1 LKNRYIVDLSD
12 AERKQLLALV
22 SAGSTHVRTV
32 KRAQILL
39 AADRGLP
46 NQEMVDAVGSSTSTS
61 YRTRRLFVEEGLE
74 RAITEKNRPG
84 GLRKLSAKQEA
95 FLVATACSDPLPGAS
110 RWTLQL
116 LADQVVASTDV
127 EGVSIATIRRRL
139 EEKDIKPWQKKMWC
153 IGKLDAAYIARME
166 HVLDLYSEQP
176 DPNRPVVNFDEALK
190 QLVEETRPSI
200 PAGSGQPRR
209 YDYEYKRAGT
219 SNIFLFFDRH
229 RCWRHAKP
237 TKRKTNIDFVEA
249 MRDLV
254 DVHYPDADVIRLV
267 LDNFSTHTEAALYQA
282 FAPAE
287 ARRILRRLEF
297 HYTPKHASWLNM
309 VEIEI
314 GVRQRQCLDH
324 RIPDRDQLAT
334 ELEAWANRRNEAGAT
349 IKWLFDVDG
358 ARTKLGTRYPAF
370 GSVRTPETQN

>member
-1 LKNRYIVDLSD
+1 
-12 AERKQLLALV
+12 
-22 SAGSTHVRTV
+22 
-32 KRAQILL
+32 
-39 AADRGLP
+39 
-46 NQEMVDAVGSSTSTS
+46 MVDAAGSSTSTS
-61 YRTRRLFVEEGLE
+61 YRTRRRFVEEGLE
-74 RAITEKNRPG
+74 QAITEKNRPG

-95 FLVATACSDPLPGAS
+95 LLVATACSEPPAGAS

-127 EGVSIATIRRRL
+127 DGVSIGTIRRRL
-139 EEKDIKPWQKKMWC
+139 EEKAIKPWQEKMGC

-166 HVLDLYSEQP
+166 HVLDLYGEEH

-190 QLVEETRPSI
+190 QLVAETRPSM

-219 SNIFLFFDRH
+219 SNIFLCFDRH

-237 TKRKTNIDFVEA
+237 TQRKTNIDFAEA

-254 DVHYPDADVIRLV
+254 DVHYPDADVVRLV
-267 LDNFSTHTEAALYQA
+267 LDNLSIHAAAALYQA

-314 GVRQRQCLDH
+314 GVMQRQCLDR
-324 RIPDRDQLAT
+324 RIPDRDELAS
-334 ELEAWANRRNEAGAT
+334 ELEARADRRNEAGAT
-349 IKWLFDVDG
+349 IQWLFDVG
-358 ARTKLGTRYPAF
+358 CAGSAVGTAIPNPARSAHL
-370 GSVRTPETQN
+370 TPVTQGVSLN